1 MVQVSAR
8 SSYVGSSGQERLA
21 LAVGSD
27 VDSTWFGDELAR
39 RLATVEEFWIDA
51 TPVTN
56 SQYKRYVEATGTRRP
71 WLDETFLPTEADHP
85 VVGVSQP
92 EARAYAEWDGKRLP
106 SAEEWEVAVQ
116 SAGRWTEVRR
126 LDPTTTLAKDWRH
139 PGTHPVTSEATKVSD
154 VGQVCEWT
162 STHRTH
168 HESPFALVKGASWF
182 HEDPS
187 SFRPESAAWTMQAFY
202 SPLIGFRCATGP
214 TGPPRHSHVEGR
226 PNHASDWSTPSA
238 DDSTHDHEA
247 FPSPAATPTVWPA
260 DRTPEYLA
268 ARLWPWAKTFLQ
280 GSKPTAAARG
290 FLLCFPA
297 TGNVP
302 VSLFLAETIHWN
314 GKQLAAGLAPMA
326 PSLEQ
331 VTTVA
336 DQGSGPTYALR
347 FLEMTLEVRFR
358 IGADYIDLLTRVH
371 NRTNKPGTFAVTH
384 CFGQTSHPQFYD
396 CEQVRTYYLGPSGTF
411 VDARAT
417 QRTGECVRWI
427 TAPKVEGR
435 LPRRGTDDDH
445 AAVMATT
452 SRDGRWTL
460 ASARIAGQSPD
471 VVTQAMGN
479 TMLSCHHTDIP
490 VSVPAGRSMHTVQ
503 RIYVLNGGLA
513 ELRTRLD
520 IDRDELRDS
529 EPID

>member
-1 MVQVSAR
+1 MVQVPAGSF
-8 SSYVGSSGQERLA
+8 YVGSSDQDRSS

-39 RLATVEEFWIDA
+39 RLARVEEFWIDA

-56 SQYKRYVEATGTRRP
+56 AQYQRYVEATGARRP
-71 WLDETFLPTEADHP
+71 WLEETFLPTKADHP
-85 VVGVSQP
+85 VVGISQP
-92 EARAYAEWDGKRLP
+92 EARAYAEWVGKRLP
-106 SAEEWEVAVQ
+106 SAEEWEVAVR
-116 SAGRWTEVRR
+116 SAGRWTEARR
-126 LDPTTTLAKDWRH
+126 SGPTTTPATDWRH
-139 PGTHPVTSEATKVSD
+139 PVTHPVRSDATEVGD

-162 STHRTH
+162 STRRTH

-187 SFRPESAAWTMQAFY
+187 SFRPEAAAWTMQAFY
-202 SPLIGFRCATGP
+202 SPLIGFRCATGS
-214 TGPPRHSHVEGR
+214 TGPARHSRVER
-226 PNHASDWSTPSA
+226 ASSEASDGSTPSA
-238 DDSTHDHEA
+238 DDSTPNDGA
-247 FPSPAATPTVWPA
+247 LPSSAATPTVWPA
-260 DRTPEYLA
+260 DRAPADLA
-268 ARLWPWAKTFLQ
+268 AGLWPWARTFLQ

-290 FLLCFPA
+290 FLLHFPA

-336 DQGSGPTYALR
+336 DRGSGPTYALR
-347 FLEMTLEVRFR
+347 FSEMTLEVGFR
-358 IGADYIDLLTRVH
+358 IGTDYIDLLTRVH
-371 NRTNKPGTFAVTH
+371 NRTNEPGTFAVTH

-396 CEQVRTYYLGPSGTF
+396 CEQVRTYYLGSSGTF

-417 QRTGECVRWI
+417 QRAGDCVRWI

-435 LPRRGTDDDH
+435 LPGPGTGDDH

-452 SRDGRWTL
+452 SRDGRWIL
-460 ASARIAGQSPD
+460 ASARIVGQSPD

-503 RIYVLNGGLA
+503 RIYALEGGLA
-513 ELRTRLD
+513 ALRTRLD
-520 IDRDELRDS
+520 IDRDELRDGES
-529 EPID
+529 VD